1 MKNGLLSGL
10 SNLTRT
16 MPTTLEVKDGFVRIT
31 AGIGVGNLEA
41 PFETSSTL
49 PMSEKFSPEVKA
61 KVEKIG
67 LKCGLSI
74 PIMSGAKKDGISL
87 KSLEMDF

>member
-1 MKNGLLSGL
+1 MQNGFLSGL

-31 AGIGVGNLEA
+31 AGIGVDNLEV

-49 PMSEKFSPEVKA
+49 PMSDKFSPEVKA

-67 LKCGLSI
+67 LKCGLAI
-74 PIMSGAKKDGISL
+74 PIMHGAEKDGKL
-87 KSLEMDF
+87 KKVFT